1 MAGFKTHITTS
12 TVLGIGYGAT
22 GLAYGIPIESCLLA
36 GGLCSVSGMLPDLDS
51 DSGIPI
57 RETMA
62 FVAAV
67 VPMLLIDRMHHMG
80 LTPESMA
87 LAGGSIYILIRFGLA
102 ALIKKFT
109 VHRGMFHSIPAALIF
124 TGLAF
129 LICGCNDIHLRY
141 YKAAAVFAGFMS
153 HLLLDEL
160 YSIEWH
166 RGRLRLKKSFGTAV
180 KFWGSST
187 WGNILTYLK
196 LAFVAA
202 AILGEPRIMNQL
214 GSPMLEE
221 VDHVAREK
229 IKEVFTR

>member
-1 MAGFKTHITTS
+1 MANFQTHITTS
-12 TVLGIGYGAT
+12 TVLGIGYGVT
-22 GLAYGIPIESCLLA
+22 GSVYGMPIETCLLA

-67 VPMLLIDRMHHMG
+67 VPMLLIDRMHHMEMN
-80 LTPESMA
+80 PELMA

-187 WGNILTYLK
+187 WGNISTYLK
-196 LAFVAA
+196 LAFVVA

-214 GSPMLEE
+214 GAPTHEDIYHTARETIEE
-221 VDHVAREK
+221 VLNR
-229 IKEVFTR
+229 